1 MIHGAMFDFPGAIF
15 DLSVKSGA
23 SLPILYLAKS
33 QATQWCSSATFD
45 QVKGCDSELSKAQLQ
60 QFLLRHVYGALQ
72 SATFDLVG
80 ANFDSHRWN
89 NCYIHIHVYG
99 AQLSYTYTYTYI
111 YMYMKVAPSLVPIG
125 VSFIFIKRI
134 RPGRTQVVQDELVN
148 HGQLLESL

>member
-60 QFLLRHVYGALQ
+60 QILLRHAYGSTVKRNVWPGGRQLWLSQVEQLLYAYTCIW
-72 SATFDLVG
+72 SATFI
-80 ANFDSHRWN
+80 
-89 NCYIHIHVYG
+89 YIY
-99 AQLSYTYTYTYI
+99 LYI

-148 HGQLLESL
+148 HG